1 MRIVAEILI
10 ILALFCIH
18 KIMVWGWT
26 KRNILHSKYSVILS
40 LCMVEYLCPLRAS
53 YFSINDVDMQDK
65 DVYMQD
71 SYVNMHHNYVDMQ
84 EVCNLIRFIKKTS
97 ISNIANK
104 WIPTCKRP
112 LIYDH
117 MMNIYVDATNS
128 CWHVT

>member
-1 MRIVAEILI
+1 
-10 ILALFCIH
+10 
-18 KIMVWGWT
+18 
-26 KRNILHSKYSVILS
+26 
-40 LCMVEYLCPLRAS
+40 
-53 YFSINDVDMQDK
+53 
-65 DVYMQD
+65 MQD
-71 SYVNMHHNYVDMQ
+71 SYVNIHHNYVDMQ
-84 EVCNLIRFIKKTS
+84 EVCNLIRFIKKNS